1 MSRLSQRP
9 QHSILK
15 IVGFKKWIVQE
26 WGKPAHC
33 ADIVQAVAA
42 VCIYAVKTPSRPTRK
57 GVVSA

>member
-1 MSRLSQRP
+1 MRKIT
-9 QHSILK
+9 SIDLQAQ
-15 IVGFKKWIVQE
+15 KWIVQE
-26 WGKPAHC
+26 WANPAHC